1 MKTLRSTTEC
11 SFVKIFVLRLT
22 TDDIG
27 SKQTNHIFDAPA
39 RFARRIFLLHQRFL
53 LFEIV
58 HFFFQVS
65 GTARKLFYVC
75 QVYIQDQSCNN
86 FVNDK
91 V

>member
-27 SKQTNHIFDAPA
+27 SKRTNHIFDAPA

-58 HFFFQVS
+58 HFFFFFKSVGDLPES
-65 GTARKLFYVC
+65 FFMFARFTFKT
-75 QVYIQDQSCNN
+75 
-86 FVNDK
+86 K
-91 V
+91 VVIIL